1 MATHNPEEVYH
12 AAPRGRENRASLNH
26 PGWPL
31 TRGTDDDGASPSRE
45 GRGHPWGLE
54 GPIGGRGGS
63 LCYLARHASGDWGD
77 LDEGDR
83 RENMRSLRHG

>member
-1 MATHNPEEVYH
+1 MAAHNPEEVYH

-45 GRGHPWGLE
+45 GRDHPWGWKVLSE
-54 GPIGGRGGS
+54 AREVPSITWPATPRGTG
-63 LCYLARHASGDWGD
+63 
-77 LDEGDR
+77 
-83 RENMRSLRHG
+83 EN